1 MKILTSRFG
10 TIDVKEEQIISMPSG
25 IIGFPNERR
34 FILLEHKK
42 GSPFFWLQ
50 SVDNPSLAF
59 ALIDPLLFKPDY
71 EIEISPEDTV
81 ALELKET
88 LEGIQT
94 LVIVNISNGKEI
106 EVTANLLGP
115 IVINVQSKL
124 AKQIVLYQHQY
135 SHRHPIPLLKK
146 EKAP

>member
-1 MKILTSRFG
+1 MLTSRFG
-10 TIDVKEEQIISMPSG
+10 TIDIEEEQIISVPYG
-25 IIGFPNERR
+25 IIGFPVEKR
-34 FILLEHKK
+34 FVLLEHKK
-42 GSPFFWLQ
+42 GSPFFWFQ

-59 ALIDPLLFKPDY
+59 ALMDPLLFKPDY

-81 ALELKET
+81 ALELKDT

-94 LVIVNISNGKEI
+94 LVIINISSGKGM

-115 IVINVQSKL
+115 IIINVQNRL

-135 SHRHPIPLLKK
+135 SHRHPIPLLKNG
-146 EKAP
+146 KAP